1 MTLSE
6 AQLECMTEDQDELDH
21 LEVGEVFL
29 PPDVAA
35 VFGSHGCQHV
45 VDVHHN
51 MYKGVDK
58 TKEGAVTTCSKLD
71 SKPNTHGHTAMM
83 DDMQH

>member
-1 MTLSE
+1 
-6 AQLECMTEDQDELDH
+6 MTEDQDELDH

-35 VFGSHGCQHV
+35 VLRSHGRQHV

-51 MYKGVDK
+51 VYEGVDK
-58 TKEGAVTTCSKLD
+58 TKESAVPTYKQS
-71 SKPNTHGHTAMM
+71 
-83 DDMQH
+83 